1 MLSITD
7 MRYYANS
14 NNFTYTQAMNEPVS
28 FV

>member
-1 MLSITD
+1 MLLSTD

-14 NNFTYTQAMNEPVS
+14 NIFTYMQAMNEPVS